1 MAFLENLGKQLKKTA
16 HDTGTAL
23 DPTSKMSG
31 SDRLKSVARGQAAV
45 GTVGLSELLLNEDVQ
60 EGIATGLSGKAKVQ
74 KPGKSDPLFAGT
86 TAEEADKIRGTY
98 DAQKESALA
107 ANLKARGD
115 MKTRED
121 AVRAE
126 GDALVEGVRQAYSD
140 VNLPEMT
147 STKLQRTA
155 APERATFNR
164 GAIGDVDTSAITGQ
178 AQVGP
183 AQVYV
188 PGEGAQYMS
197 SLAEQLAAQARGE
210 GPSIAAQTGQRN
222 REAALAAS
230 LAQQA
235 SLRGGFDPAAARQIR
250 QSAADLQAQTARD
263 EMTARMQEQLNAQTA
278 LGDVSK
284 AIEQTGQVAGEQQ
297 IASTGQ
303 QIDQRGQ
310 DINAATAAVEAD
322 LKQRGQDIQMEQYM
336 TTLSDTQNARAAE
349 MELEQNLK
357 QADLDSIANSA
368 NFNAAVN
375 LAMTQAA
382 AITGALQTAYSGNTA
397 AMREDINDFNSL
409 VVDAMRQGQS
419 IEAAKQQFERE
430 LIAEGKDERLAKIM
444 ADNAYRASMT
454 AYHQAVAD
462 RQAGVIQGGMKMAQA
477 GAQLAMG
484 MPPTAAAGVG
494 QPPPSSSYAAS
505 IDTSTGYDFAGGNNP
520 TTVSYVGDQNSS
532 AQQNLPTGTI
542 MGGGQVQL

>member
-16 HDTGTAL
+16 LDTGTAF

-31 SDRLKSVARGQAAV
+31 SDRLKNIVRGQAAV
-45 GTVGLSELLLNEDVQ
+45 GTLGQSELVLNEDVQ
-60 EGIATGLSGKAKVQ
+60 ESIATGLSGKAKVQ
-74 KPGKSDPLFAGT
+74 KPKKPDPLFAGT

-107 ANLKARGD
+107 ANLKAREE
-115 MKTRED
+115 MKTREGG
-121 AVRAE
+121 VRAE
-126 GDALVEGVRQAYSD
+126 GDALVSGVRQAYSD

-147 STKLQRTA
+147 ATQLQRTA

-164 GAIGDVDTSAITGQ
+164 GAIRDVDTSRITST
-178 AQVGP
+178 AVGP

-210 GPSIAAQTGQRN
+210 GPSMAAQTGQRN

-263 EMTARMQEQLNAQTA
+263 EMTARMQEQLNAQQA
-278 LGDVSK
+278 LGNVSQ
-284 AIEQTGQVAGEQQ
+284 AIEQTGQAAGEQQ

-310 DINAATAAVEAD
+310 DINAATAAAQAD
-322 LKQRGQDIQMEQYM
+322 LEQRGQNIQMEQYM

-382 AITGALQTAYSGNTA
+382 ATTGALQTAYSGNA
-397 AMREDINDFNSL
+397 SAMRADIDDFNGL
-409 VVDAMRQGQS
+409 VIDALRDKQS

-430 LIAEGKDERLAKIM
+430 LIAEGKEERLAKIM
-444 ADNAYRASMT
+444 AENAYRASMT

-477 GAQLAMG
+477 GAQMAMG

-494 QPPPSSSYAAS
+494 QPAPSSSYAAS

-532 AQQNLPTGTI
+532 AQQNLPAGTI